1 MLLGCLINLD
11 EENLVFLAHCIVQ
24 KYLESLRISEDATS
38 YVRTGQEAMIKGC
51 MRTVL
56 QEAQAIDQPKEKVEL
71 ISGDGIGDTPDA
83 FLQDFVVDCVILGVI
98 VVADQAQGDYFRRT
112 SAISSG

>member
-1 MLLGCLINLD
+1 LVATEPSTYREVHQESDFKYHAERLCNMLLGCLINLD

-56 QEAQAIDQPKEKVEL
+56 QEAQAID
-71 ISGDGIGDTPDA
+71 
-83 FLQDFVVDCVILGVI
+83 
-98 VVADQAQGDYFRRT
+98 
-112 SAISSG
+112 